1 MGFFSRKRD
10 ILAVLSRMEWGAA
23 TPEFSNEQLG
33 ALVHVFN
40 HDLQTASNVERALRF
55 AAGRIKWYTV
65 YLRNAFP
72 HHRIIFDDEG
82 ADCRRKYAGIHSTK
96 SETLCGYSHFHF
108 GGGSV
113 WLIILGRIPPQKLIG
128 NS

>member
-23 TPEFSNEQLG
+23 TPEFSNEQIG
-33 ALVHVFN
+33 DLVHVFN

-82 ADCRRKYAGIHSTK
+82 QTVGANTREYIR
-96 SETLCGYSHFHF
+96 
-108 GGGSV
+108 
-113 WLIILGRIPPQKLIG
+113 QKLKPYADTIIFTSEG
-128 NS
+128 EAYGL

>member
-72 HHRIIFDDEG
+72 HTGTFLTTKGRLSAQIRGNTFD
-82 ADCRRKYAGIHSTK
+82 KI
-96 SETLCGYSHFHF
+96 
-108 GGGSV
+108 
-113 WLIILGRIPPQKLIG
+113 
-128 NS
+128 

>member
-82 ADCRRKYAGIHSTK
+82 QTVGANTR
-96 SETLCGYSHFHF
+96 
-108 GGGSV
+108 
-113 WLIILGRIPPQKLIG
+113 
-128 NS
+128 